1 MANLYGGERDTF
13 MVTLKDVVQNYPKE
27 EVTELAKAI
36 VKGLDEGRQL
46 MNERFDASSIWSR
59 RSRPEGADSTH
70 GCEV

>member
-36 VKGLDEGRQL
+36 VK
-46 MNERFDASSIWSR
+46 ASTR
-59 RSRPEGADSTH
+59 DGN
-70 GCEV
+70 